1 MQWLCPLLK
10 SHISLSKISGEARS
24 EKRTSYNRTKYKK
37 KQNLSKLY
45 NYATIVHNQFVKL
58 AILMDRT

>member
-1 MQWLCPLLK
+1 MQWLYPLLK

-24 EKRTSYNRTKYKK
+24 EKHTSYNRTKYKK
-37 KQNLSKLY
+37 RAEFIQVIQLVK
-45 NYATIVHNQFVKL
+45 FVKL

>member
-1 MQWLCPLLK
+1 MQWLYPLLK

-37 KQNLSKLY
+37 RAELRNGVKKII
-45 NYATIVHNQFVKL
+45 AIVTFVPL
-58 AILMDRT
+58 EIMNRWS

>member
-1 MQWLCPLLK
+1 MQWLYPLLK

-37 KQNLSKLY
+37 IYLSYTTMQQLFTINLSNWPY
-45 NYATIVHNQFVKL
+45 
-58 AILMDRT
+58 

>member
-1 MQWLCPLLK
+1 MQWLYPLLK

-37 KQNLSKLY
+37 RAEFIQVIQLCNNCSQSICQ
-45 NYATIVHNQFVKL
+45 TGHI
-58 AILMDRT
+58 DG

>member
-1 MQWLCPLLK
+1 MQWLYPLLK

-24 EKRTSYNRTKYKK
+24 EKYTSYNRTKYKK
-37 KQNLSKLY
+37 RAEFIQV
-45 NYATIVHNQFVKL
+45 VHNQFVKL